1 MKKTVNNWI
10 VITGA
15 PSSGKTTV
23 LKELEKLGYKVYEE
37 WARVYIDS
45 EMKSGKTLKE
55 IRHDEL
61 EFQKKILQLKI
72 DFEKTLNSESTL
84 FLDRGIPDSIAYMKL
99 CGYGKDPILKK
110 AAKNCSYKKVF
121 LMELIKYESD
131 YARTE
136 SQEEAMILDR
146 LLEDAYKELGMD
158 VIRVPKMSVEDRLNF
173 ILKNI

>member
-1 MKKTVNNWI
+1 MKKNNWC

-23 LKELEKLGYKVYEE
+23 LLELERMGYKTYEE

-45 EMKSGKTLKE
+45 EMQKGKTLKE
-55 IRHDEL
+55 IRADEL

-72 DFEKTLNSESTL
+72 DFEKTLNPSSVI

-99 CGYGKDPILKK
+99 CGYGRDPILKK
-110 AAKNCSYKKVF
+110 ASKNCSYKKVF

-136 SQEEAMILDR
+136 SEEEARILDK
-146 LLEDAYKELGMD
+146 LLEDAYKELGME
-158 VIRVPKMSVEDRLNF
+158 VIRVPKMSVNERIEF
-173 ILKNI
+173 ILSKI